1 MGLDENL
8 KSCQFESFLY
18 SCHLSAW
25 QISIMIT
32 KMIYHSC
39 ESVCQH
45 FDLKS
50 DKHLISPH
58 NTTPGLNIKIT
69 RIKEMITSQRISW
82 LLNKFSLSAP

>member
-1 MGLDENL
+1 
-8 KSCQFESFLY
+8 
-18 SCHLSAW
+18 
-25 QISIMIT
+25 MIT

-69 RIKEMITSQRISW
+69 RIRNDYQPKN
-82 LLNKFSLSAP
+82 LLIVKQILLVSTLGNV